1 MGAEF
6 TYTQIG
12 TTSIACDA
20 MLNKIHVWLQ
30 EVDGSGAVVYDKAT
44 GYKRASLTNY
54 GAQGVEIHSMN
65 GGRLE
70 PGESIDLNIGAHRVH
85 VLATNNKDICL
96 NGKKCRPPWTS
107 RGENRVNAKRYPR
120 KY

>member
-6 TYTQIG
+6 TYTRADA
-12 TTSIACDA
+12 TSIACDA

-30 EVDGSGAVVYDKAT
+30 EVESNGAVVYDKAT
-44 GYKRASLTNY
+44 GYKRASLTNC
-54 GAQGVEIHSMN
+54 GAHGVEIHSS

-70 PGESIDLNIGAHRVH
+70 PGMSTDLNIGAHRVH